1 MLIYIMNKL
10 YKPTLNILTRTGNR
24 EEYFKLLKRSINEQT
39 YKNFRHIK
47 SNDNPSCEYLK
58 NETDVINVEKNP
70 GLGLAFYNLYLNNLG
85 AEVKEGWILILDD
98 DSKLVDKRFLEK
110 LADKCSKSL
119 ENEILIFQSILSPK
133 KSIFPD
139 NNDFKKKNI
148 RRAGID
154 MACICFHYSLLK
166 VFSFDGRRMGDFNFL
181 NKIKENKNYRFNFVT
196 LPLGI
201 WANYDG
207 QKLGGN

>member
-85 AEVKEGWILILDD
+85 AEIKEGWILILDD

-133 KSIFPD
+133 KSI
-139 NNDFKKKNI
+139 
-148 RRAGID
+148 
-154 MACICFHYSLLK
+154 C
-166 VFSFDGRRMGDFNFL
+166 
-181 NKIKENKNYRFNFVT
+181 
-196 LPLGI
+196 
-201 WANYDG
+201 
-207 QKLGGN
+207 